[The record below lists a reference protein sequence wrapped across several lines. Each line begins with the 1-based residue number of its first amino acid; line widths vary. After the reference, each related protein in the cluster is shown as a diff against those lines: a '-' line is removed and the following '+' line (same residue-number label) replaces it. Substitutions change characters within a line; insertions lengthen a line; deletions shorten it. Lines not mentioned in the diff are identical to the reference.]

1 MPPREN
7 NKTFLD
13 KFLGIF
19 GIKRPRKNKA
29 KVSKRRTD
37 IKRPQYEIN
46 NGFEIP
52 IDDDFLIVPNEK
64 RAKQESGRTAY
75 SNGIKSGNFDNND
88 SMNKNTS
95 KRTTNPKN
103 KTKQKKKHPVLSA
116 MLSVFLVIV
125 ITGCIVVGAALIYVF
140 GFIDDTVDADL
151 YNLKLEYTS
160 ILYAKDSKGKDVE
173 LTRLH
178 GDENRL
184 WVDYDDIPE
193 EVKYAFIS
201 CEDKRFDKHKGVDWK
216 RTFFAFANEVFSIRE
231 NRQGGST
238 ITQQLVKNI
247 TKDDEIDASR
257 KIREIMR
264 ARYLEQHYDKDTILE
279 CYLNTIHLGN
289 GTDGVEV
296 AASYYFDKHASE
308 INLVQAACLAAITNN
323 PSENEPYNNPE
334 NNKNRRNW
342 VLDEMYNNG
351 YISKEECEK
360 AKEADLE
367 LRKNPSTILSSA
379 ETVEEKEEFRSYFVD
394 AVIEEVIEDLVE
406 EKGYSSNEVAREEL
420 LKGGYKIYTT
430 VDLEMQEKLEA
441 VYLNEDNFM
450 NVYTVSGKKPQ
461 SAMTIMDYDGN
472 VKALVG
478 GRGEKT
484 GNSVLNR
491 AVQSPRPT
499 GSSIKPISIYAPAF
513 EYNIINWGTS
523 IEDKPITKL
532 ENGVTLDQPWPKNAN
547 GSYSYSKTS
556 MLYAIQQSL
565 NTVPVR
571 ILQDMTIDTAYKF
584 VTEKMGLSHFV
595 EMNEDGKS
603 DKTESSLALGGSVH
617 GATTL
622 EMAAAF
628 STFGNGGIYYEP
640 RTYSKIL
647 DQNNDVVIDNTKN
660 QHRAISEG
668 TAGIMN
674 KMLQTV
680 ATSGTGTSAQ
690 FGNWQIMCKTGT
702 TSDNKDRWFVGGTPY
717 YMAACWFGM
726 DTPEEMSNMWT
737 NPAIILWKAAMS
749 EIHKD
754 LDYKEFETTD
764 KIEFRRYCTSSGC
777 VARTGCPSTA
787 YGYYKTSYTP
797 YCNYHSGAETG
808 VQEYQGYYGNNYNSG
823 DDDDEENT
831 TKKKDG
837 EGEEGQTSTTKKGD
851 DKTKAQDKS
860 EQSTGNDEPGE
871 KTTVQNDEP
880 SSTEAPTATSNASPS
895 STNKAN

>member
-1 MPPREN
+1 
-7 NKTFLD
+7 
-13 KFLGIF
+13 
-19 GIKRPRKNKA
+19 
-29 KVSKRRTD
+29 
-37 IKRPQYEIN
+37 
-46 NGFEIP
+46 
-52 IDDDFLIVPNEK
+52 
-64 RAKQESGRTAY
+64 
-75 SNGIKSGNFDNND
+75 
-88 SMNKNTS
+88 
-95 KRTTNPKN
+95 
-103 KTKQKKKHPVLSA
+103 
-116 MLSVFLVIV
+116 
-125 ITGCIVVGAALIYVF
+125 
-140 GFIDDTVDADL
+140 
-151 YNLKLEYTS
+151 
-160 ILYAKDSKGKDVE
+160 
-173 LTRLH
+173 
-178 GDENRL
+178 
-184 WVDYDDIPE
+184 
-193 EVKYAFIS
+193 
-201 CEDKRFDKHKGVDWK
+201 
-216 RTFFAFANEVFSIRE
+216 
-231 NRQGGST
+231 
-238 ITQQLVKNI
+238 
-247 TKDDEIDASR
+247 
-257 KIREIMR
+257 
-264 ARYLEQHYDKDTILE
+264 
-279 CYLNTIHLGN
+279 
-289 GTDGVEV
+289 
-296 AASYYFDKHASE
+296 
-308 INLVQAACLAAITNN
+308 
-323 PSENEPYNNPE
+323 
-334 NNKNRRNW
+334 
-342 VLDEMYNNG
+342 
-351 YISKEECEK
+351 
-360 AKEADLE
+360 
-367 LRKNPSTILSSA
+367 
-379 ETVEEKEEFRSYFVD
+379 
-394 AVIEEVIEDLVE
+394 
-406 EKGYSSNEVAREEL
+406 
-420 LKGGYKIYTT
+420 
-430 VDLEMQEKLEA
+430 
-441 VYLNEDNFM
+441 
-450 NVYTVSGKKPQ
+450 
-461 SAMTIMDYDGN
+461 
-472 VKALVG
+472 
-478 GRGEKT
+478 
-484 GNSVLNR
+484 
-491 AVQSPRPT
+491 
-499 GSSIKPISIYAPAF
+499 
-513 EYNIINWGTS
+513 
-523 IEDKPITKL
+523 
-532 ENGVTLDQPWPKNAN
+532 
-547 GSYSYSKTS
+547 

-871 KTTVQNDEP
+871 KTTVKNDEP